1 MHPPFPI
8 APLADDPALP
18 GLIARAFADN
28 PRTLSPDR
36 LAARLRGDARP
47 LHTLW
52 FAMREDGA
60 LVASVQAWR
69 VRLLAAEPV
78 ELALI
83 GPVAVA
89 PERQGQGLGHALMA
103 RVTERLDRAAVL
115 VGDPQYYAAWG
126 FSAEHTAGWDLDG
139 AVERERLLARPAD
152 RPLPR
157 QGRLVPG

>member
-1 MHPPFPI
+1 MRPPFTL
-8 APLADDPALP
+8 APLTDDPALY

-28 PRTLSPDR
+28 PRALHPDR
-36 LAARLRGDARP
+36 LAVRLRGDARP

-52 FAMREDGA
+52 FVVREDEA

-69 VRLLAAEPV
+69 VRLLVADPV

-89 PERQGQGLGHALMA
+89 PERQGQGLGRALMA
-103 RVTERLDRAAVL
+103 GVTERLDRAAVL
-115 VGDPQYYAAWG
+115 IGDPTYYAAWG
-126 FSAEHTAGWDLDG
+126 FSAEHTAGWKVDG
-139 AVERERLLARPAD
+139 AVERERLLARPAG

-157 QGRLVPG
+157 HGRLVPG